1 MSKQDM
7 RPAAKPGQNGNKQ
20 ATSNAAKKTQA
31 SAKPVS
37 STLKQPPTGK
47 PRTKQA
53 MQQQRRQEKEQQR
66 LAMQRRAAMQKR
78 ITIGVVALLV
88 IAAVGLTVAFLVYPR
103 LQGPSASSNSS
114 TSANTSPGGNVV
126 DPNYPP
132 IDGISCDASEQ
143 LVYHIHAHLTV
154 YIDGQPVALPQSIG
168 VDGSTCIYW
177 LHTHTTDGVIHIES
191 PTQKVYTLQ
200 NFVDIWQKFSSSQ
213 ITFPTQLASSDGWT
227 VYVNGKQV
235 SGTFSKV
242 NLNAHDVVT
251 MAYNSPGIKPDTT
264 YPWPSGE

>member
-1 MSKQDM
+1 
-7 RPAAKPGQNGNKQ
+7 
-20 ATSNAAKKTQA
+20 
-31 SAKPVS
+31 
-37 STLKQPPTGK
+37 
-47 PRTKQA
+47 

-66 LAMQRRAAMQKR
+66 LAAARRATMHRR

-88 IAAVGLTVAFLVYPR
+88 IAAVGLTVGFLIYPR
-103 LQGPSASSNSS
+103 LQTQQANNSSSASTAS
-114 TSANTSPGGNVV
+114 TTGNTVDANF
-126 DPNYPP
+126 PP
-132 IDGISCDASEQ
+132 VDGISCEASEQ
-143 LVYHIHAHLTV
+143 LVYHVHAHLTV
-154 YIDGQPVALPQSIG
+154 YIDGQPVSLPQSIG

-235 SGTFSKV
+235 SGPFSKV

-264 YPWPSGE
+264 YAWPSGE